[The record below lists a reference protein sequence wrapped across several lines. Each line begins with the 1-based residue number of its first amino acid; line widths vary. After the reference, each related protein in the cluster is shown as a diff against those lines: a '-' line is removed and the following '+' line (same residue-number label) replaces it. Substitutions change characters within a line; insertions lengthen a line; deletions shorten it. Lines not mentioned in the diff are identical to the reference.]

1 MEAISLPLA
10 TIIIQILGLPGLVF
24 IIWHF
29 DNKRDQRKDE
39 LRQKENAE
47 KDALR
52 QKEIAER
59 EKSLALTLNQYRD
72 DIGQIKRLYEN
83 NVYLVKNYETT
94 CTRLEQLYSETI
106 SVISL
111 NTQTQAHL
119 VDSIKHNR
127 FCPAARQE

>member
-29 DNKRDQRKDE
+29 DNKRDQRKE
-39 LRQKENAE
+39 E
-47 KDALR
+47 LR

-59 EKSLALTLNQYRD
+59 EKAVSLILTQYKD
-72 DIGQIKRLYEN
+72 DVAQISRLYEN
-83 NVYLVKNYETT
+83 NATLVDDYHTT
-94 CTRLEQLYSETI
+94 CERLERLYGETL

-111 NTQTQAHL
+111 NTQTQTQLA
-119 VDSIKHNR
+119 DSIKHNH
-127 FCPAARQE
+127 FCPMVRKEIGKE

>member
-39 LRQKENAE
+39 LR
-47 KDALR
+47 R
-52 QKEIAER
+52 KEIDER
-59 EKSLALTLNQYRD
+59 EKALALTLTQYRED
-72 DIGQIKRLYEN
+72 VAQIKRLYEN
-83 NVYLVKNYETT
+83 NVYLVQNYEGT
-94 CTRLEQLYSETI
+94 CRRLEQLYSETI

-111 NTQTQAHL
+111 NTQTQTHL
-119 VDSIKHNR
+119 VESIR
-127 FCPAARQE
+127 AIREDRR